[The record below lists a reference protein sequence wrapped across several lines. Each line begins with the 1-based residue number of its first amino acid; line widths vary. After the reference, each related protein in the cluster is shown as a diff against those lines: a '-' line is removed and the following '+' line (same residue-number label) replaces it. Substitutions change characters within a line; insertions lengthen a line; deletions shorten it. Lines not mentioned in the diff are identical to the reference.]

1 MEAKRKILR
10 LLINRIEIDK
20 DEVRI
25 VYKVQ
30 CHPFVPSPVKRGFL
44 QDCLECHIVAQG
56 GALRLRRFAYPG
68 LRCTTPSALY
78 VSNPAAVLGDEV
90 GEDLP
95 VATSD
100 LNRLLRFGDFGEP

>member
-1 MEAKRKILR
+1 
-10 LLINRIEIDK
+10 IDK

-56 GALRLRRFAYPG
+56 QRRSRATLGKWKGKHLHAEGVRQSRDVQRLQR
-68 LRCTTPSALY
+68 
-78 VSNPAAVLGDEV
+78 
-90 GEDLP
+90 
-95 VATSD
+95 
-100 LNRLLRFGDFGEP
+100 